1 MPKPAPKKFHLL
13 SLGCAKNSVDSRS
26 MAELLDRAGIL
37 EVDKPSQADILII
50 NTCGFIAP
58 AREESLQALQ
68 KAARTRR
75 KGQLLIAAGCLSQ
88 RDRQDLLRQVPGI
101 DGLLGT
107 RRWMDIL
114 SLIHELEAHPRQPV
128 YHIPEQGSIGTDE
141 HGVIRAA
148 VQGGSAYL
156 KIGDGCD
163 RLCAFCAI
171 PLIKGPSVS
180 RPLADILHNARQLQ
194 GEGVR
199 ELILISQDTTS
210 YGRDLKLQNG
220 LAHLLQELVRSVPRI
235 PWIRILYMF
244 PGSISDELIQI
255 MAENSQVLPY
265 LDLPL
270 QHASPDVLRRM
281 KRPADMQEVRSTI
294 NRLRTAM
301 PDLALRSTFIVGFP
315 GETEEEFQQLL
326 DFVTE
331 TAFDRVGIFP
341 YYHEPGTPAADM
353 EDDIPADLK
362 EERLQRLALLQEK
375 ISLQKN
381 EQWIGKTLQVLVEGV
396 DDEIVVGR
404 SYRDAPEIDGLVI
417 ARGQAR
423 VGQLV
428 DVHIDGAL
436 VHDLSGSIVP
446 PLL

>member
-1 MPKPAPKKFHLL
+1 MHKPAPKKFHLL

-26 MAELLDRAGIL
+26 MAELLDRAGIV
-37 EVDKPSQADILII
+37 EVEKPSQADILIV

-58 AREESLQALQ
+58 ARAESLQALQ
-68 KAARTRR
+68 KAARTKR

-101 DGLLGT
+101 DGLLST

-114 SLIHELEAHPRQPV
+114 SLVHELDAHPRQPV
-128 YHIPEQGSIGTDE
+128 YHISEQGSIGTDE

-171 PLIKGPSVS
+171 PLIKGPAVS
-180 RPLADILHNARQLQ
+180 RPMRDVLHDARQLQ
-194 GEGVR
+194 DEGVQ

-220 LAHLLQELVRSVPRI
+220 LVQLLREMVHTVPRI

-244 PGSISDELIQI
+244 PGSISDELIRV
-255 MAENSQVLPY
+255 MAETPQLLPY

-281 KRPADMQEVRSTI
+281 KRPADMHEVRRTI
-294 NRLRTAM
+294 ARLRSAM
-301 PDLALRSTFIVGFP
+301 PDLALRTTFIAGFP
-315 GETEEEFQQLL
+315 GETETEFEQLL
-326 DFVTE
+326 DFVVE
-331 TAFDRVGIFP
+331 IGFDRVGIFP
-341 YYHEPGTPAADM
+341 YYHELGTSAAQLV
-353 EDDIPADLK
+353 DDVPNELK

-381 EQWIGKTLQVLVEGV
+381 EQCIGKTLQVLVEGV
-396 DDEIVVGR
+396 DDDLVVGR

-417 ARGQAR
+417 ARGQAQ

-436 VHDLSGSIVP
+436 VHDLSGTIITP
-446 PLL
+446 

>member
-37 EVDKPSQADILII
+37 EVDIPSQADILII

-58 AREESLQALQ
+58 ARVESLQALQ
-68 KAARTRR
+68 KAAHTKR

-88 RDRQDLLRQVPGI
+88 RDRADLLRQVPGI

-114 SLIHELEAHPRQPV
+114 SVIHELESRPHQPV

-171 PLIKGPSVS
+171 PLIKGPAVS
-180 RPLADILHNARQLQ
+180 RPMRDVLHDARQLQ
-194 GEGVR
+194 GEGVQ

-220 LAHLLQELVRSVPRI
+220 LSQLLRELVRTVTRI
-235 PWIRILYMF
+235 PWIRVLYMF
-244 PGSISDELIQI
+244 PGSISDELIQV
-255 MAENSQVLPY
+255 MAESSQVLPY

-270 QHASPDVLRRM
+270 QHAAPGVLRRM
-281 KRPADMQEVRSTI
+281 KRPSDMQEVRRTI
-294 NRLRTAM
+294 SRLRSAM
-301 PDLALRSTFIVGFP
+301 PDLALRTTFIVGFP
-315 GETEEEFQQLL
+315 GETEAEFQQLL
-326 DFVTE
+326 DFVNE
-331 TAFDRVGIFP
+331 TGFDRVGIFP
-341 YYHEPGTPAADM
+341 YYHEEGTSAAELM
-353 EDDIPADLK
+353 DDVPVQVK

-381 EQWIGKTLQVLVEGV
+381 EQWIGKTIQVLVEGV
-396 DDEIVVGR
+396 DKDIAVGR
-404 SYRDAPEIDGLVI
+404 SFRDAPEIDGLVI
-417 ARGQAR
+417 ARGQAQ
-423 VGQLV
+423 VGNLV
-428 DVHIDGAL
+428 NVRIDGAL
-436 VHDLSGSIVP
+436 VHDLSGTIITP
-446 PLL
+446 

>member
-1 MPKPAPKKFHLL
+1 MPKPIPKKFHLL

-26 MAELLDRAGIL
+26 MAELLDRAGIV
-37 EVDKPSQADILII
+37 EVENPSQADILII

-68 KAARTRR
+68 TAAHAKR

-88 RDRQDLLRQVPGI
+88 RDRADLLRQVPGI
-101 DGLLGT
+101 DGILGT

-114 SLIHELEAHPRQPV
+114 SVIHELQSHPRQPV

-171 PLIKGPSVS
+171 PLIKGPAVS
-180 RPLADILHNARQLQ
+180 RPLRDVLHDARQLQ
-194 GEGVR
+194 GEGVQ
-199 ELILISQDTTS
+199 EIVLISQDTTS
-210 YGRDLKLQNG
+210 YGRDLNLPGG
-220 LAHLLQELVRSVPRI
+220 LAHLLRELVRTVPRI

-244 PGSISDELIQI
+244 PGSISDELIQV
-255 MAENSQVLPY
+255 MADNSQLLPY

-270 QHASPDVLRRM
+270 QHAAPDVLCRM
-281 KRPADMQEVRSTI
+281 KRPSDMQEVRRTI
-294 NRLRTAM
+294 ARLRAAM
-301 PDLALRSTFIVGFP
+301 PGLALRTTFIVGFP
-315 GETEEEFQQLL
+315 GETEAEFQQLL

-331 TAFDRVGIFP
+331 TGFDRVGIFP
-341 YYHEPGTPAADM
+341 YYHEPETPAAER
-353 EDDIPADLK
+353 EDDIPAELK
-362 EERLQRLALLQEK
+362 EERLQRLAQLQEK
-375 ISLQKN
+375 ISLEKN
-381 EQWIGKTLQVLVEGV
+381 QQWIGRTLQVLVEGI
-396 DDEIVVGR
+396 DRTIVVGR

-417 ARGQAR
+417 AQGQAR

-436 VHDLSGSIVP
+436 VHDLSGSIITP
-446 PLL
+446 

>member
-1 MPKPAPKKFHLL
+1 
-13 SLGCAKNSVDSRS
+13 

-50 NTCGFIAP
+50 NTCGFITP

-88 RDRQDLLRQVPGI
+88 RDRADLLRQVPGI
-101 DGLLGT
+101 DGLLST

-114 SLIHELEAHPRQPV
+114 ALVHELEARPRQPV
-128 YHIPEQGSIGTDE
+128 YHIPEQGGIGTDE

-171 PLIKGPSVS
+171 PLIKGHAVS
-180 RPLADILHNARQLQ
+180 RPMQDVLHDARQLQ
-194 GEGVR
+194 GEGVQ

-210 YGRDLKLQNG
+210 YGHDLKLQNG
-220 LAHLLQELVRSVPRI
+220 LAQLLRELVRTVPRM
-235 PWIRILYMF
+235 PWIRVLYMF
-244 PGSISDELIQI
+244 PGSISDDLIQV
-255 MAENSQVLPY
+255 MAENAQVLPY

-270 QHASPDVLRRM
+270 QHAAPDVLRRM
-281 KRPADMQEVRSTI
+281 KRPSDMQEVRRTI
-294 NRLRTAM
+294 ARLRSAM
-301 PDLALRSTFIVGFP
+301 PGLALRTTFIVGFP
-315 GETEEEFQQLL
+315 GETEAQFQQLL
-326 DFVTE
+326 EFVNE
-331 TAFDRVGIFP
+331 IGFDRIGIFP
-341 YYHEPGTPAADM
+341 YYHEPGTSAAALI
-353 EDDIPADLK
+353 DDIPPELK
-362 EERLQRLALLQEK
+362 EERLQRLAQVQEM

-381 EQWIGKTLQVLVEGV
+381 EQWIGRTLQVLVEGV
-396 DDEIVVGR
+396 DREIVVGR

-417 ARGQAR
+417 ARGQAQ
-423 VGQLV
+423 VGQMV
-428 DVHIDGAL
+428 NVRIDGAL
-436 VHDLSGSIVP
+436 VHDLNGTILTP
-446 PLL
+446 

>member
-26 MAELLDRAGIL
+26 MAELLDRAGIV
-37 EVDKPSQADILII
+37 EVENPSQADILII

-68 KAARTRR
+68 KAARTKR

-101 DGLLGT
+101 DGLLST

-114 SLIHELEAHPRQPV
+114 SVIHECEARPHQPV
-128 YHIPEQGSIGTDE
+128 YHVPEKGGIGTDE

-148 VQGGSAYL
+148 VEGGSAYL

-171 PLIKGPSVS
+171 PLIKGPAVS
-180 RPLADILHNARQLQ
+180 RPLRDVLHDARQLA
-194 GEGVR
+194 GEGVQ
-199 ELILISQDTTS
+199 EIILISQDTTS
-210 YGRDLKLQNG
+210 YGRDLKLPGG
-220 LAHLLQELVRSVPRI
+220 LAHLIQELVRTVPHI

-244 PGSISDELIQI
+244 PGSISEELISV
-255 MAENSQVLPY
+255 MSENPQVLHY

-270 QHASPDVLRRM
+270 QHAAPDLLRRM
-281 KRPADMQEVRSTI
+281 KRPSDMQEVRRTI
-294 NRLRTAM
+294 ARLRAAM
-301 PDLALRSTFIVGFP
+301 PDLALRTTFIAGFP
-315 GETEEEFQQLL
+315 GETEAEFQQLL

-331 TAFDRVGIFP
+331 IGFDRIGIFP
-341 YYHEPGTPAADM
+341 YYHEPGTAAAEL
-353 EDDIPADLK
+353 EDDIPTEIK

-375 ISLQKN
+375 ISLHKN
-381 EQWIGKTLQVLVEGV
+381 EQWIGKNLQVLVEGV
-396 DDEIVVGR
+396 DKDIAVGR

-417 ARGQAR
+417 AQGQAR

-428 DVHIDGAL
+428 DIQIDGAL
-436 VHDLSGSIVP
+436 VHDLSGTIITP
-446 PLL
+446 